1 MLSTPLASAHVCSCL
16 PFSALGP
23 CPRPCRLLECALP
36 PRPHAQFD
44 EFDADSSGE
53 IDLKEMRPFL
63 IALKRE
69 WVTAEKEISSV
80 MQLAELSKRRA
91 AELSEVAEQMRKI
104 QSIEQW
110 LEEQETQSHPSLRF
124 QELLVQRK
132 GNAYHINSI
141 ADNWRR
147 ADGVILGHQA
157 AVGRYMVS
165 KETFQRG
172 VMDLIANADGS
183 PVAISAEE
191 VGRWF
196 DDELRSAQE
205 AAAGLQEGGGG
216 GGGSF
221 SGGGAG
227 GGAGVSPAGR
237 SFKRS
242 PTQHLNNPAGRS
254 FKRNPT
260 QSQLAQG
267 ASFKEREGAG
277 GGSKEG
283 GAAGSQSVLGS
294 VAVAGVGE
302 FADKVDLLSVL
313 KEAKESRLAMIE
325 TRASVLK
332 HLQTLRKTALDA
344 QDVLVRE
351 AEEHSRMMAEH
362 ELHHQ
367 AAAKAQREAEEAT
380 ARAKEEAKAAAREKA
395 KQAQLDL
402 EKRVENRRTLNR
414 DELGLPA
421 AAGGQRASSRASL
434 LSA

>member
-1 MLSTPLASAHVCSCL
+1 M
-16 PFSALGP
+16 
-23 CPRPCRLLECALP
+23 ECALP

-124 QELLVQRK
+124 QDLLVQRK

-157 AVGRYMVS
+157 AVVRYMVS

-205 AAAGLQEGGGG
+205 AAAGLQEEGGGG
-216 GGGSF
+216 GGNF